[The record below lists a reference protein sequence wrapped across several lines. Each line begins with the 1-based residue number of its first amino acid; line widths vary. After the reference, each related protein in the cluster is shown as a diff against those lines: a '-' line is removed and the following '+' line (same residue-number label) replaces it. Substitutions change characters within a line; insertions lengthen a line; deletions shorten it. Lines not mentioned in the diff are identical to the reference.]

1 MNNPISDPTLDTARA
16 RLRGVGSRVTTAR
29 VRVLAVLMAS
39 GQPLSHHDIEQA
51 LSSTADFD
59 RVTLYRV
66 LEWLVRQGLAHRVAG
81 NDRAWR
87 FSVVG
92 DQPRMGVAAGAG
104 VKAGHDRHAHFHCN
118 DCGKVYCL
126 DAIEAG
132 ALHVPVPSGYR
143 PESLELTLKG
153 HCAQCK

>member
-1 MNNPISDPTLDTARA
+1 MNHSISDPTLDIARA
-16 RLRGVGSRVTTAR
+16 RLRGMGSRVTTAR
-29 VRVLAVLMAS
+29 VRVLAALMAS

-51 LSSTADFD
+51 LSFTADFD

-92 DQPRMGVAAGAG
+92 DQPRMGDRAGA
-104 VKAGHDRHAHFHCN
+104 KAAHDRHAHFHCN

-126 DAIEAG
+126 DTIEAG
-132 ALHVPVPSGYR
+132 VLDVPVPRGYR
-143 PESLELTLKG
+143 PETLELTLKG
-153 HCAQCK
+153 HCAHCK